1 MTSRVEDMT
10 TTEIRPFRIE
20 IPQAELDDL
29 HARLANAR
37 WPEQLPGEGWSR
49 GVPVDYLREMAEYW
63 RDGFDW
69 RAQEAR
75 LNAFPQFVTTV
86 DGIDV
91 HFLHVKSGN
100 PDALPL
106 LLTHGWPN
114 SVVEFVELIPQLTE
128 RGFDVVVPHVPG
140 FGFSG
145 KPPATGFSVAQVGR
159 MWAELMHRLGYE
171 RYGVQ
176 GGDLGVYVSQE
187 TAKADPDRVVGVHL
201 DSGVGLPTEEILPEL
216 NEEERGLYDM
226 MQQWASQG
234 VDHHMLLR
242 HYPQTMAFGWN
253 DSPVGLLGWLLQKFH
268 EFTFAVPVPEQ
279 AIDRDLLLT
288 NISIYWFTQSAG
300 SSSWFMYNSVKFV
313 WPTGQKAVP
322 TGLYSGPPGIR
333 RLADLH
339 NDISQWSTDNPGSG
353 HFIAMEKPEP
363 LAADIAKFFDSLA

>member
-1 MTSRVEDMT
+1 MT

-29 HARLANAR
+29 HSRLANAR
-37 WPEQLPGEGWSR
+37 WPEQLPGDGWSR
-49 GVPVDYLREMAEYW
+49 GVPVEYLRELAEYW

-75 LNAFPQFVTTV
+75 LNTFPQFVTTI

-91 HFLHVKSGN
+91 HFLHARSGN

-114 SVVEFVELIPQLTE
+114 SVVQFVELIPQLTE

-145 KPPATGFSVAQVGR
+145 KPPETGFGVAQVGR
-159 MWAELMHRLGYE
+159 MWAELMRRLGYE

-201 DSGVGLPTEEILPEL
+201 DSGVGLPTEDLLPEL
-216 NEEERGLYDM
+216 NEEERGLYDQ
-226 MQQWASQG
+226 MQQWASLG

-253 DSPVGLLGWLLQKFH
+253 DSPIGLLAWLLQKFH
-268 EFTFAVPVPEQ
+268 EFTFAVPVPDD

-288 NISIYWFTQSAG
+288 NISLYWFTQSAG
-300 SSSWFMYNSVKFV
+300 SSSWLMYNSVKFV
-313 WPTGQKAVP
+313 WPSGQKAAP

-333 RLADLH
+333 RLAELQ

-353 HFIAMEKPEP
+353 HFIAMEKPEA
-363 LAADIAKFFDSLA
+363 LAADIATFFDSLA